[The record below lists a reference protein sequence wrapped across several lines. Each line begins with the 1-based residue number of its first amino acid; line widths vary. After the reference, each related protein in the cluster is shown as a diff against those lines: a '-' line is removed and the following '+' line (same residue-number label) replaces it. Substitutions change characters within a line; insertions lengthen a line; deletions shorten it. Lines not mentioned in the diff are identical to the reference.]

1 MEELIYADLI
11 GDIAVS
17 NGMVRMELYEEF
29 PRPPAP
35 DGTQPPPEYKSRRRL
50 VMPLAGFARSY
61 PLFANLLQQLAQQ
74 GIIIMEQGG
83 EAPSPEG
90 GAHA

>member
-35 DGTQPPPEYKSRRRL
+35 DGSQPPPEYKPRRRL
-50 VMPLAGFARSY
+50 VMPLAGFARCY
-61 PLFANLLQQLAQQ
+61 PLFASLLRQLARQ
-74 GIIIMEQGG
+74 GVIITDQEGQ
-83 EAPSPEG
+83 APSPEG
-90 GAHA
+90 ESNA